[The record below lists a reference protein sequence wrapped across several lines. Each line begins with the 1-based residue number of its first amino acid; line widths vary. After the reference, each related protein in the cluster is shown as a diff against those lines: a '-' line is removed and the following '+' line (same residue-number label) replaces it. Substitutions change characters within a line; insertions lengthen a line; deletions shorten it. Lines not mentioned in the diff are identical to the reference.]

1 MLEDLVLLVYLYQAA
16 RKVRVFPCSRQFF
29 ETLKNLNIMKV
40 KSLKVRNIYF
50 ALLTLFV
57 LTFTFFALRPLPKA
71 SLSNCIKYS
80 GVVSEILKGDGEGD
94 IVVKLKNSKNY
105 YYINRAIDNG
115 HSVEVLQ
122 EKLVDKKI
130 ELLTISHWTPLDP
143 ASKTKHIAEIKTDGL
158 LIYTEL

>member
-1 MLEDLVLLVYLYQAA
+1 M
-16 RKVRVFPCSRQFF
+16 
-29 ETLKNLNIMKV
+29 TI
-40 KSLKVRNIYF
+40 KSLKARNIYF
-50 ALLTLFV
+50 VMLTLFV
-57 LTFTFFALRPLPKA
+57 LTFAFLTLRPLPKA
-71 SLSNCIKYS
+71 SLNNCIKYS
-80 GVVSEILKGDGEGD
+80 GVVSDVLEGDGEGD
-94 IVVKLKNSKNY
+94 IVVKLKNSNNY

-122 EKLVDKKI
+122 EKLVGKKI